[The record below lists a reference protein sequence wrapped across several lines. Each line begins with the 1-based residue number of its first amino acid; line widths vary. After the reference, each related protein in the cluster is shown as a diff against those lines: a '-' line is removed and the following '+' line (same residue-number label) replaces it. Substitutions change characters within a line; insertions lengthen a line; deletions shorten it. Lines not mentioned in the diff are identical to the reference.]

1 MLRHATRASTLLSVA
16 LIENGAPFIRMLLLS
31 HALSLTELGFVSAL
45 AATLNA
51 FEQMTD
57 FALYRYVFS
66 AAREEYQG
74 ALAAAH
80 GLAIL
85 RGLTVG
91 AALVLASPVLA
102 RIFGLEDHV
111 LVFVLLA
118 PVMVLRGFDH
128 LAPRVAERD
137 YRYGPQLKAVG
148 VSNALGLGVLA
159 AALRIMPSHVAFL
172 LSLYVQ
178 VAVQVAIDHM
188 VAGVSYRF
196 AFFTPNFYRAFR
208 FGYPL
213 MINGVGLALSA
224 QGDRFLIGGMLGLPA
239 LAVYSV
245 AGLATFVPTALTGR
259 VMSAVTLAQLYN
271 APRTEDGRYEARL
284 RLFARV
290 VPMVAAFLALG
301 IMALLNIAMPLV
313 FGAKFILPQAATAL
327 LAVATFVRLARGEP
341 FTAMLLNVGRTKRLA
356 IANLSSTSA
365 LFFAAALLLIYHNFE
380 AVMAGRLLGE
390 LTAAAVTLVLT
401 RDLFKPARLD
411 FAEAAAVGLLVLG
424 VAAALGSAGV
434 GAAVAPSI
442 AMVTAGLAVLALWAM
457 SFGPRLLDAS
467 FPANRLK
474 A

>member
-1 MLRHATRASTLLSVA
+1 MLPQIGRASTLLSVA
-16 LIENGAPFIRMLLLS
+16 LLENGAPFIRMLLLS

-66 AAREEYQG
+66 AAREEFQN

-85 RGLTVG
+85 RGLAVAG
-91 AALVLASPVLA
+91 ALALASPLLA
-102 RIFGLEDHV
+102 WIFGLEDHV
-111 LVFVLLA
+111 LDFLLLA
-118 PVMVLRGFDH
+118 PLVVLRGFDH

-137 YRYGPQLKAVG
+137 YRYAPQLKAVG
-148 VSNALGLGVLA
+148 VSNLFGLGVLA
-159 AALRIMPSHVAFL
+159 VVLRVVPTHTAFL
-172 LSLYVQ
+172 VSIYVQ
-178 VAVQVAIDHM
+178 LIAQVAIDHM
-188 VAGVSYRF
+188 VAGVRYRF
-196 AFFTPNFYRAFR
+196 AFFTWDFYRAFR

-245 AGLATFVPTALTGR
+245 ASLATFVPTALTGR
-259 VMSAVTLAQLYN
+259 VISSITLAQLYN
-271 APRTEDGRYEARL
+271 AAQAKDGRYNARL

-290 VPMVAAFLALG
+290 VPMLATSLALG
-301 IMALLNIAMPLV
+301 ILALLNIAMPLI
-313 FGAKFILPQAATAL
+313 FGAKFVLPQAATAL
-327 LAVATFVRLARGEP
+327 LAAATFVRVARSEP
-341 FTAMLLNVGRTKRLA
+341 STSMLLNEGRTKRLA

-365 LFFAAALLLIYHNFE
+365 LLFAAALLLTYHNFE
-380 AVMAGRLLGE
+380 AVMAGRLFGE
-390 LTAAAVTLVLT
+390 LTAAAVTLTVT
-401 RDLFKPARLD
+401 RELFKPARLD
-411 FAEAAAVGLLVLG
+411 FAEAVTVGLLVLG

-434 GAAVAPSI
+434 GVAVAPSVG
-442 AMVTAGLAVLALWAM
+442 MVTAGLAVLGLWAL
-457 SFGPRLLDAS
+457 SFAPRLLDAS
-467 FPANRLK
+467 FPTNRLK